1 MRHSPATTRTLSAK
15 ISNVPRNCAPAEQQ
29 RELQQAKIQ
38 EEASEDESE
47 EEPVAPTKSKASFFA
62 NLAALEDEE
71 EEEEEEDGA
80 EEKVDVPRPS
90 ADLSDD
96 PTPTFTA
103 KRSKKSKKK
112 KKAKNKKPAE
122 KEKHM
127 NGADDIDAALRELDL
142 KPPSGGD
149 SLETTKISTDPE
161 YERVC
166 ALLGINTQH
175 LKVANEMRNLFG
187 RTAVDNNDDAGGPV
201 GRGGRRRQRG
211 QQQQVDL
218 ETALKGHHAPG
229 KGLSELTLRRNN
241 FIQGKDDWP
250 RGTTGGLTMEMVD
263 DRAEDGTVEF
273 RYVHDQAYQTLQQ
286 AFHGYVEMG
295 DPQNL
300 IGLLTRNRKSHH
312 AWCGPN
318 TDICQPTTFP
328 FSSRSVRSR
337 KIKQTMPCP
346 PTSSNVLSSASAEQ
360 QRPSS
365 IRNYPKEKLDSI
377 LLDQRTENYGWLDT
391 SI

>member
-1 MRHSPATTRTLSAK
+1 MSSRQLRKLQ
-15 ISNVPRNCAPAEQQ
+15 QQ
-29 RELQQAKIQ
+29 RELEQAKIQ
-38 EEASEDESE
+38 ERASEDESE
-47 EEPVAPTKSKASFFA
+47 EEPVAPTKSKASLFA
-62 NLAALEDEE
+62 NLAALEDED
-71 EEEEEEDGA
+71 EEDEL
-80 EEKVDVPRPS
+80 EEKVDVPRPL

-96 PTPTFTA
+96 PIPTFTA
-103 KRSKKSKKK
+103 KKSKKSKKK

-122 KEKHM
+122 KEEHM

-142 KPPSGGD
+142 KRPSGGD
-149 SLETTKISTDPE
+149 ALETTKISTDPE

-187 RTAVDNNDDAGGPV
+187 RTAVDNHDDAGGPV
-201 GRGGRRRQRG
+201 GRGARRRQRG

-263 DRAEDGTVEF
+263 DKARDGTVEF

-312 AWCGPN
+312 VCCGPN
-318 TDICQPTTFP
+318 TDIYQPTTFR
-328 FSSRSVRSR
+328 FLSRLARSR
-337 KIKQTMPCP
+337 KTKQTMPYP
-346 PTSSNVLSSASAEQ
+346 PTSSNVLSSASGEQ
-360 QRPSS
+360 QRLSS
-365 IRNYPKEKLDSI
+365 IRNSPKEKLDSI
-377 LLDQRTENYGWLDT
+377 LLDRRTENYGLLDT
-391 SI
+391 NI